1 MLARGGVSVKKF
13 CTFLIALCLAHTS
26 LALADQVRDDNMTRI
41 DICKQTYTELFG
53 YQWQPNTGKDAE
65 FMDILQKY
73 IFGEVFTVGQLDMK
87 TREML
92 TVTSLTAQQTLP
104 QLKAHLN
111 AALNAGVKPV
121 ELRETIYQCAPFIG
135 FPKTL
140 NAIGVFNEV
149 IKERGLESELT
160 TSATVTEENR
170 HQKGAAIQQPLY
182 GNEIAEAMRGL
193 PNDMGSEVARFLTEF
208 CFGDIYTRR
217 GLDLK
222 TRELMTIAVLV
233 TNGQTSVLKSHIQG
247 AIKAGNTK
255 EEVTAAIIQ
264 CLPYVGFPN
273 ALASLKVLKELDL
286 K

>member
-1 MLARGGVSVKKF
+1 
-13 CTFLIALCLAHTS
+13 
-26 LALADQVRDDNMTRI
+26 
-41 DICKQTYTELFG
+41 
-53 YQWQPNTGKDAE
+53 
-65 FMDILQKY
+65 
-73 IFGEVFTVGQLDMK
+73 
-87 TREML
+87 
-92 TVTSLTAQQTLP
+92 
-104 QLKAHLN
+104 
-111 AALNAGVKPV
+111 
-121 ELRETIYQCAPFIG
+121 
-135 FPKTL
+135 
-140 NAIGVFNEV
+140 
-149 IKERGLESELT
+149 
-160 TSATVTEENR
+160 
-170 HQKGAAIQQPLY
+170 
-182 GNEIAEAMRGL
+182 MRGL

-273 ALASLKVLKELDL
+273 ALASLKALKELDL

>member
-1 MLARGGVSVKKF
+1 MKKF

-121 ELRETIYQCAPFIG
+121 ELRETIINVHLLSV
-135 FPKTL
+135 FPK
-140 NAIGVFNEV
+140 
-149 IKERGLESELT
+149 R
-160 TSATVTEENR
+160 
-170 HQKGAAIQQPLY
+170 
-182 GNEIAEAMRGL
+182 
-193 PNDMGSEVARFLTEF
+193 
-208 CFGDIYTRR
+208 
-217 GLDLK
+217 
-222 TRELMTIAVLV
+222 LML
-233 TNGQTSVLKSHIQG
+233 
-247 AIKAGNTK
+247 
-255 EEVTAAIIQ
+255 
-264 CLPYVGFPN
+264 
-273 ALASLKVLKELDL
+273 
-286 K
+286 

>member
-1 MLARGGVSVKKF
+1 
-13 CTFLIALCLAHTS
+13 
-26 LALADQVRDDNMTRI
+26 MTRI

-160 TSATVTEENR
+160 ASATVTEENR

-193 PNDMGSEVARFLTEF
+193 PDDMGSEVARFLTEF

-222 TRELMTIAVLV
+222 TRELMAIAVLV

-273 ALASLKVLKELDL
+273 ALASLKALKELDL
-286 K
+286 KQRKI